1 MALNITEDWE
11 EDSIWYFFVKVFM
24 VNMVCSSPLSAGG
37 ELRFLPN
44 FQKGGEAWE
53 DLNFKRGLLGK
64 TGVTF
69 FRGRVQFL
77 HKK

>member
-24 VNMVCSSPLSAGG
+24 VNMVYSSPLSADG

-44 FQKGGEAWE
+44 FQRGGEALE
-53 DLNFKRGLLGK
+53 DLNFKKGAAGK
-64 TGVTF
+64 DGCDF
-69 FRGRVQFL
+69 FQGKGAVFT
-77 HKK
+77 